1 MNKSSA
7 IWIAVALAGAGLG
20 AACSAGSNNGF
31 GGNDSEGTGAS
42 GGATGQTTVTSGQGG
57 SASSFGNQTSTGSGQ
72 PGCDAGA
79 DEDQDMDG
87 FTITQGDCNDCDANV
102 NPGAI
107 EVIADDG
114 QGGGGGVMEPA
125 DEDCDGE
132 IDNVPGPCDAGI
144 PLDSADPMDGARSIE
159 LCHPAPTPSDWG
171 VVAAQW
177 VRANGL
183 PATVNAHMGL
193 LPDFGPNV
201 ATRAGE
207 SMLAISSGAARDET
221 DPAFCSHSCSYNG
234 AGTPPPGFP
243 QDVPGCSG
251 DTDINDDVGLELTL
265 RAPTNA
271 TGYKFNFRFY
281 SNEYPEWVCTSFN
294 DQYITLV
301 NPAPMG
307 SINGNIS
314 FDSMNNPVSVNVAFF
329 DVCSGCAAGTN
340 ELVGTGFSTSEGGT
354 SWLQTSAP
362 IGAGETF
369 SIRFAIW
376 DTGDTAFD
384 STTLVDNFEWV
395 ANGGT
400 VNVGTI
406 PDPQ

>member
-1 MNKSSA
+1 MNKSVA

-20 AACSAGSNNGF
+20 AACSAGSNDGF
-31 GGNDSEGTGAS
+31 GGNDSGTG
-42 GGATGQTTVTSGQGG
+42 GEGAGTTTATTGAQGG
-57 SASSFGNQTSTGSGQ
+57 SASSFGNTTTTGSGQ
-72 PGCDAGA
+72 PGCDSGP
-79 DEDQDMDG
+79 DEDKDMDG
-87 FTITQGDCNDCDANV
+87 FTVMQGDCNDCDANV

-114 QGGGGGVMEPA
+114 MGGGGGVMEPA
-125 DEDCDGE
+125 DEDCDDV
-132 IDNVPGPCDAGI
+132 IDNVPEPCDMGL
-144 PLDSADPMDGARSIE
+144 PMDSSDPMDGARAIE
-159 LCHPAPTPSDWG
+159 LCKTAPNPKDYG
-171 VVAAQW
+171 VVSAQW
-177 VRANGL
+177 VRANGI
-183 PATVNAHMGL
+183 PATVNVHMGI

-201 ATRAGE
+201 STRAGE

-221 DPAFCSHSCSYNG
+221 DPGFCSHSCSYNG

-251 DTDINDDVGLELTL
+251 GTNINDDVGLEVTL

-281 SNEYPEWVCTSFN
+281 SNEYPEWVCTTYN

-329 DVCSGCAAGTN
+329 DVCQGCPAGTN
-340 ELVGTGFSTSEGGT
+340 ELLGTGFATSEGGT

-362 IGAGETF
+362 IGGGETF
-369 SIRFAIW
+369 TIRYAIW
-376 DTGDTAFD
+376 DTGDTAYD
-384 STTLVDNFEWV
+384 STTLIDNFEWI

-400 VNVGTI
+400 VAVGTI